1 MSSNLC
7 NFFPRM
13 LKYLMETNDNIS
25 GGGLQAPP
33 SSLVSAVSHLLRP
46 LVKLLLTHSITFPFL
61 SNLLKSIYVE
71 VATEEFRLQGKPQT
85 DSRISLLSGVHRKD
99 VKNLRPERVHE
110 LTIPPSVSLSARLVK
125 LWTSDPQRL
134 DETGRHRP
142 LPKLMSEGGGASFEG
157 LVSSVSKDIRSRV
170 ILDEWL
176 RTGIARIDDEGRVCL
191 NTEPSFK
198 KSDFDD
204 KAYYVGQNL
213 HDHLCAASHNLEGQQ
228 PPFLESSIH
237 CNKLTKESIAEL
249 DALAKRLGMQ
259 VLEAVNKRAAELGAS
274 DADKAEAQQR
284 MNFGMY
290 FFSTESRERKP

>member
-1 MSSNLC
+1 
-7 NFFPRM
+7 M
-13 LKYLMETNDNIS
+13 LKYSMDTDDNLS
-25 GGGLQAPP
+25 SADLQSP
-33 SSLVSAVSHLLRP
+33 SSSLISAVRHILRP

-99 VKNLRPERVHE
+99 VKTLRPERIHE
-110 LTIPPSVSLSARLVK
+110 QTIPPSVSLSAKLVK

-176 RTGIARIDDEGRVCL
+176 RTGVVKIDAEGRVCL
-191 NTEPSFK
+191 NTEPASK
-198 KSDFDD
+198 KNNFDE
-204 KAYYVGQNL
+204 KAYYIGQNL
-213 HDHLCAASHNLEGQQ
+213 HDHLCAAAHNFDGQQ
-228 PPFLESSIH
+228 PPLLESSIQ
-237 CNKLTKESIAEL
+237 CNKLTPESIADL
-249 DALAKRLGMQ
+249 DAFTKKMGMQ
-259 VLEAVNKRAAELGAS
+259 LLDAVTKHAAELEAR
-274 DADKAEAQQR
+274 DADKPDARQR
-284 MNFGMY
+284 MNFGIY
-290 FFSTESRERKP
+290 FFNAENKERKL